1 MHFSVV
7 ALLVVQRS
15 EFKASGLHCTLTE
28 VLTFPV
34 AETLL
39 IEMMVSSGV
48 QMNANTPDTL
58 LCFAVEGSS
67 ASEESMMVVALK

>member
-1 MHFSVV
+1 M
-7 ALLVVQRS
+7 
-15 EFKASGLHCTLTE
+15 
-28 VLTFPV
+28 

-58 LCFAVEGSS
+58 LCFTVEGSS
-67 ASEESMMVVALK
+67 ASEESMMVVALNKSLMFSLPGAHEIRRHR